1 MKLSDSVNKIKGVGE
16 KTSALFNKV
25 GVFSLWDLLLYVPR
39 DFIRYPE
46 IIKAEKIEYGMT
58 VAVAV
63 TVQSEP
69 SLVHA
74 SRLSILSCN
83 AGDDTGMVRLVWFNM
98 PYIKKT
104 LKAGMTRVF
113 YGKVGLYRNS
123 LVLEHPKIYTREE
136 YEKMQ
141 GVLEPVYPVT
151 HGLTSSRV
159 QKTIQ
164 LALDEAL
171 PVKDYLPEREAERL
185 GVMPL
190 SDAIRM
196 MHSSVSEKDMRIAR
210 KRIAFDEYLSF
221 LLSVRSMK
229 EENLQSKNSF
239 PMNESGAAKLIIDK
253 LPYKLTNAQLKTY
266 REICDDMTGA
276 RAMNRLVQG
285 DVGSGKTIVALLAMV
300 TAAEH
305 GYQSAMMAPT
315 EVLAAQHASKIR
327 AMLEE
332 YGLDYGVE
340 LLSGSLTAKQ
350 KREAKKRIAAGEC
363 KIVVGTQALI
373 QDGVEFDSLALVVTD
388 EQHRFGVRQR
398 ETLSLKADNDQK
410 ETKNPHVLVMSA
422 TPIPRTL
429 AIILYGD
436 LDISVMNE
444 LPSVRLPIK
453 NCVVGI
459 NSRKKSYEFIADQV
473 KQGHQA
479 YIICPQVEASEAS
492 ESENVTDYTE
502 KLKGIYG
509 SSVRV
514 AMLHGKMKPKEKNE
528 IMQKYA
534 EHEIDVLVSTT
545 VVEVGVDVPNAT
557 VMMIE
562 NAERFGLAQLHQ
574 IRGRVGR
581 GSAQGY
587 CIFINTSKSKDDNK
601 RLNILNGTNDGFKI
615 ASEDLKLRGP
625 GDFFGI
631 RQSGEMNFRVA
642 DIYNDA
648 DMLKK
653 ASEYVKVID
662 GKTIEALNEF
672 TKLDSHANITL

>member
-16 KTSALFNKV
+16 KTSAMFNKV

-46 IIKAEKIEYGMT
+46 ITKAEKIEYGMT

-164 LALDEAL
+164 LVLDEAL

-350 KREAKKRIAAGEC
+350 KR
-363 KIVVGTQALI
+363 
-373 QDGVEFDSLALVVTD
+373 
-388 EQHRFGVRQR
+388 
-398 ETLSLKADNDQK
+398 
-410 ETKNPHVLVMSA
+410 
-422 TPIPRTL
+422 
-429 AIILYGD
+429 
-436 LDISVMNE
+436 
-444 LPSVRLPIK
+444 
-453 NCVVGI
+453 
-459 NSRKKSYEFIADQV
+459 
-473 KQGHQA
+473 
-479 YIICPQVEASEAS
+479 
-492 ESENVTDYTE
+492 
-502 KLKGIYG
+502 
-509 SSVRV
+509 
-514 AMLHGKMKPKEKNE
+514 
-528 IMQKYA
+528 
-534 EHEIDVLVSTT
+534 
-545 VVEVGVDVPNAT
+545 
-557 VMMIE
+557 
-562 NAERFGLAQLHQ
+562 
-574 IRGRVGR
+574 
-581 GSAQGY
+581 
-587 CIFINTSKSKDDNK
+587 
-601 RLNILNGTNDGFKI
+601 
-615 ASEDLKLRGP
+615 
-625 GDFFGI
+625 
-631 RQSGEMNFRVA
+631 
-642 DIYNDA
+642 
-648 DMLKK
+648 
-653 ASEYVKVID
+653 
-662 GKTIEALNEF
+662 
-672 TKLDSHANITL
+672 